1 MITARQKEIIIQVL
15 NVFETGTPAGKYH
28 SITVMADGINRSRQ
42 ITYGRSQTTEQG
54 NLKTLLE
61 MYVAEGGKYAG
72 ELKSY
77 IPAIKVV
84 PLADDMYF
92 RQLLRKSALEDPIMR
107 RTQDSFFDQLYYQP
121 AEQFF
126 LGNGFSL
133 PLSMLVIYDSYIH
146 SGRVPAHLREK
157 FAERVP
163 VNGGAEKAWTAAY
176 VDTRH
181 RWLENH
187 GNLLLRKTIYRT
199 QCFKDQIDNDNW
211 DLSKPLTVIGVKVG

>member
-1 MITARQKEIIIQVL
+1 
-15 NVFETGTPAGKYH
+15 
-28 SITVMADGINRSRQ
+28 
-42 ITYGRSQTTEQG
+42 
-54 NLKTLLE
+54 

-126 LGNGFSL
+126 QSNGFML

-146 SGRVPAHLREK
+146 SGRVPAHLREI

-163 VNGGAEKAWTAAY
+163 VNGGAEKPWTAAY